1 MPKNVKTNLEQ
12 QLAQLEQLIADKYP
26 NAQFKAGIDPND
38 LQAFENTNG
47 VKIPQ
52 ELVTF
57 YSWHNG
63 VHIDRKLSLPSLEEA
78 YCLFKAYKQAHKPYS
93 TAKNVAPATL
103 EELEKFLSPT
113 DENSQQYAAIWL
125 PIYIMDHKPYYDKVD
140 LYSYL
145 LPTTTSKFVG
155 HVPDS
160 VNLSDNAIFLTSY
173 RGNQYIVKS
182 LQEVIN
188 SLINRINPPKL
199 TFGEKM
205 KGFFEIF
212 GRLFE
217 RF

>member
-1 MPKNVKTNLEQ
+1 MPRSVKTNLEQ
-12 QLAQLEQLIADKYP
+12 QLAELEQLIVDKHP
-26 NAQFKAGIDPND
+26 AAQFRAGIDSND

-57 YSWHNG
+57 YTWHNG
-63 VHIDRKLSLPSLEEA
+63 VHINRKLYLPSLD
-78 YCLFKAYKQAHKPYS
+78 KAYKLFKIHKHAHKPHDDI
-93 TAKNVAPATL
+93 KNVAPATL
-103 EELEKFLSPT
+103 DELEKVLSPP
-113 DENSQQYAAIWL
+113 DESSQQYDAVWL
-125 PIYIMDHKPYYDKVD
+125 PLYVIDHKPYYDKED

-188 SLINRINPPKL
+188 SLINRINPPKM
-199 TFGEKM
+199 TFGKKM
-205 KGFFEIF
+205 KGFLEFF

-217 RF
+217 

>member
-1 MPKNVKTNLEQ
+1 MPRSVKTNLEQ
-12 QLAQLEQLIADKYP
+12 QLAELEQLIVDKHP
-26 NAQFKAGIDPND
+26 AAQFRAGIDSND

-57 YSWHNG
+57 YTWHNG
-63 VHIDRKLSLPSLEEA
+63 VHIDRKLYLPSLEEA
-78 YCLFKAYKQAHKPYS
+78 YHLFKAHKHAHKPHDDI
-93 TAKNVAPATL
+93 KNVAPATL
-103 EELEKFLSPT
+103 DELEKVLSPP
-113 DENSQQYAAIWL
+113 DESSQQYDAIWL
-125 PIYIMDHKPYYDKVD
+125 PLYVIDHKPYYDKED

-182 LQEVIN
+182 LHEVVS
-188 SLINRINPPKL
+188 SLIDRLNPSKM
-199 TFGEKM
+199 TFGEKI

>member
-1 MPKNVKTNLEQ
+1 MPRSVKTNLEQ
-12 QLAQLEQLIADKYP
+12 QLAELEQLIVDKHP
-26 NAQFKAGIDPND
+26 AAQFRAGIDSND

-57 YSWHNG
+57 YTWHNG
-63 VHIDRKLSLPSLEEA
+63 VHIDRKLYLPSLEEA
-78 YCLFKAYKQAHKPYS
+78 YYLFKAHKHANKPHS
-93 TAKNVAPATL
+93 DIKDVASATL

-113 DENSQQYAAIWL
+113 DESSQQYDAVWL
-125 PIYIMDHKPYYDKVD
+125 PLYVIDHKPYYDKED

-188 SLINRINPPKL
+188 SLINRINPPKM
-199 TFGEKM
+199 TFGKKM
-205 KGFFEIF
+205 KGFLEFF

-217 RF
+217 

>member
-1 MPKNVKTNLEQ
+1 MPRSVKTNLEQ
-12 QLAQLEQLIADKYP
+12 QLAELEQLIVDKHP
-26 NAQFKAGIDPND
+26 AAQFRAGIDSND

-57 YSWHNG
+57 YTWHNG
-63 VHIDRKLSLPSLEEA
+63 VHINRKLYLPSLD
-78 YCLFKAYKQAHKPYS
+78 KAYKLFKIHKHAHKPHDDI
-93 TAKNVAPATL
+93 KNVAPATL
-103 EELEKFLSPT
+103 DELETVLSPP
-113 DENSQQYAAIWL
+113 DESSQQYDAVWL
-125 PIYIMDHKPYYDKVD
+125 PLYVIDHKPYYDKED

-145 LPTTTSKFVG
+145 LPTTTSKFMG

-205 KGFFEIF
+205 KGFLEFF
-212 GRLFE
+212 GRFFE
-217 RF
+217 

>member
-1 MPKNVKTNLEQ
+1 MPRSVKTNLEQ
-12 QLAQLEQLIADKYP
+12 QLAELEQLIVDKHP
-26 NAQFKAGIDPND
+26 AAQFRAGIDSND

-57 YSWHNG
+57 YTWHNG
-63 VHIDRKLSLPSLEEA
+63 VHINRKLYLPSLD
-78 YCLFKAYKQAHKPYS
+78 KAYKLFKIHKHAHKPHDDI
-93 TAKNVAPATL
+93 KNVAPATL
-103 EELEKFLSPT
+103 DELETVLSPP
-113 DENSQQYAAIWL
+113 DESSQQYDAVWL
-125 PIYIMDHKPYYDKVD
+125 PLYVIDHKPYYDKED

-188 SLINRINPPKL
+188 SLINRINPPKM
-199 TFGEKM
+199 TFGKKM
-205 KGFFEIF
+205 KGFLEFF

-217 RF
+217 

>member
-63 VHIDRKLSLPSLEEA
+63 VHIDRKLYLPSLD
-78 YCLFKAYKQAHKPYS
+78 KAYKLFKIHKHAHKPHDDI
-93 TAKNVAPATL
+93 KNVAPATL
-103 EELEKFLSPT
+103 DELETVLSPP
-113 DENSQQYAAIWL
+113 DESSQQYDAVWL
-125 PIYIMDHKPYYDKVD
+125 PLYVIDHKPYYDKEDV
-140 LYSYL
+140 YSYL
-145 LPTTTSKFVG
+145 LPTANSKIMDDASG
-155 HVPDS
+155 I
-160 VNLSDNAIFLTSY
+160 NKLSDNAIFLTSY

-182 LQEVIN
+182 LHEVVS
-188 SLINRINPPKL
+188 SLIDRLNPSKM
-199 TFGEKM
+199 TFGEKI

>member
-1 MPKNVKTNLEQ
+1 MPRSVKTNLEQ
-12 QLAQLEQLIADKYP
+12 QLAELEQLIFDKHP
-26 NAQFKAGIDPND
+26 AAQFKAGIDSND
-38 LQAFENTNG
+38 LQTFENTNG
-47 VKIPQ
+47 VKIPE

-57 YSWHNG
+57 YTWHNG
-63 VHIDRKLSLPSLEEA
+63 VHIDRKLYLPSLEEA
-78 YCLFKAYKQAHKPYS
+78 YCLFKAHKHANKPHS
-93 TAKNVAPATL
+93 DIKDVASATL
-103 EELEKFLSPT
+103 EELEKFLSST
-113 DENSQQYAAIWL
+113 DENSRQYAAIWL
-125 PIYIMDHKPYYDKVD
+125 PIYVINHKPYYDKED

-182 LQEVIN
+182 LHKVIS
-188 SLINRINPPKL
+188 SLIDRLNPSKM
-199 TFGEKM
+199 TFKEKI

>member
-1 MPKNVKTNLEQ
+1 MPRSVKTNLEQ
-12 QLAQLEQLIADKYP
+12 QLAELEQLIVDKHP
-26 NAQFKAGIDPND
+26 AAQFKAGIDSND

-57 YSWHNG
+57 YTWHNG
-63 VHIDRKLSLPSLEEA
+63 VHIDRKLYLPSLEEA
-78 YCLFKAYKQAHKPYS
+78 YHLFKVHKHANKPHS
-93 TAKNVAPATL
+93 DIKDVASATL

-113 DENSQQYAAIWL
+113 DENSQQYDAVWL
-125 PIYIMDHKPYYDKVD
+125 PLYVIDHKPYYDKED

-188 SLINRINPPKL
+188 SLINRINPPKM
-199 TFGEKM
+199 TFGKKM
-205 KGFFEIF
+205 KGFLEFF

-217 RF
+217 

>member
-1 MPKNVKTNLEQ
+1 MPRSVKTNLEQ
-12 QLAQLEQLIADKYP
+12 QLAELEQLIVDKHP
-26 NAQFKAGIDPND
+26 AAQFRAGIDSND

-57 YSWHNG
+57 YTWHNG
-63 VHIDRKLSLPSLEEA
+63 VHINRKLYLPSLEEA
-78 YCLFKAYKQAHKPYS
+78 YYLFKAHKQAHKPYS

-125 PIYIMDHKPYYDKVD
+125 PIYVIDHKPYYDKEDV
-140 LYSYL
+140 YSYL
-145 LPTTTSKFVG
+145 LPTANSKIMDDASG
-155 HVPDS
+155 ITK
-160 VNLSDNAIFLTSY
+160 LSDNAIFLTSY

-182 LQEVIN
+182 LHEVVS
-188 SLINRINPPKL
+188 SLIDRLSPSKM
-199 TFGEKM
+199 TFGEKI

>member
-1 MPKNVKTNLEQ
+1 MPRSVKTNLEQ
-12 QLAQLEQLIADKYP
+12 QLAELEQLIVDKHP
-26 NAQFKAGIDPND
+26 AAQFRAGIDSND

-57 YSWHNG
+57 YTWHNG
-63 VHIDRKLSLPSLEEA
+63 VHIDRKLYLPSLEEA
-78 YCLFKAYKQAHKPYS
+78 YHLFKVHKHANKPHS
-93 TAKNVAPATL
+93 DIKDVASATL

-113 DENSQQYAAIWL
+113 DESSQQYDAVWL
-125 PIYIMDHKPYYDKVD
+125 PLYVIDHKPYYDKED

-188 SLINRINPPKL
+188 SLINRINPPKM
-199 TFGEKM
+199 TFGKKM
-205 KGFFEIF
+205 KGFLEFF

-217 RF
+217 

>member
-1 MPKNVKTNLEQ
+1 MPRSIITNLEQ
-12 QLAQLEQLIADKYP
+12 QLAELEQLIVDKHP
-26 NAQFKAGIDPND
+26 AAQFRAGIDSND

-57 YSWHNG
+57 YTWHNG
-63 VHIDRKLSLPSLEEA
+63 VHIDCKLYLPSLEEA
-78 YCLFKAYKQAHKPYS
+78 YHLFKAHKHAHKPHGDI
-93 TAKNVAPATL
+93 KNVASATL

-113 DENSQQYAAIWL
+113 DENSQQYDVVWL
-125 PIYIMDHKPYYDKVD
+125 PIYVIDHKPYYDKEDV
-140 LYSYL
+140 YSYL
-145 LPTTTSKFVG
+145 LPTANSKIMDDASG
-155 HVPDS
+155 ITK
-160 VNLSDNAIFLTSY
+160 LSDNAIFLTSY

-182 LQEVIN
+182 LHKVIS
-188 SLINRINPPKL
+188 SLIDRLNPSKM
-199 TFGEKM
+199 TFKEKI

>member
-1 MPKNVKTNLEQ
+1 MPRSVKTNLEQ
-12 QLAQLEQLIADKYP
+12 QLAELEQLIVDKHP
-26 NAQFKAGIDPND
+26 AAQFRAGIDSND

-57 YSWHNG
+57 YTWHNG
-63 VHIDRKLSLPSLEEA
+63 VHINRKLYLPSLD
-78 YCLFKAYKQAHKPYS
+78 KAYKLFKIHKHAHKPHDDI
-93 TAKNVAPATL
+93 KNVAPATL
-103 EELEKFLSPT
+103 DELETVLSPP
-113 DENSQQYAAIWL
+113 DESSQQYDAVWL
-125 PIYIMDHKPYYDKVD
+125 PLYVIDHKPYYDKED

-145 LPTTTSKFVG
+145 LPTTTSKFMG

-205 KGFFEIF
+205 KGFLEFF

-217 RF
+217 

>member
-1 MPKNVKTNLEQ
+1 MPRSVKTNLEQ
-12 QLAQLEQLIADKYP
+12 QLAELEQLIVDKHP
-26 NAQFKAGIDPND
+26 AAQFRAGIDSND

-57 YSWHNG
+57 YTWHNG
-63 VHIDRKLSLPSLEEA
+63 VHINRKLYLPSLD
-78 YCLFKAYKQAHKPYS
+78 KAYKLFKIHKHAHKPHDDI
-93 TAKNVAPATL
+93 KNVAPATL
-103 EELEKFLSPT
+103 DELEKVLSPP
-113 DENSQQYAAIWL
+113 DESSQQYDAVWL
-125 PIYIMDHKPYYDKVD
+125 PLYVIDHKPYYDKED

-188 SLINRINPPKL
+188 FLINRINPPKM
-199 TFGEKM
+199 TFGKKM
-205 KGFFEIF
+205 KGFLEFF

-217 RF
+217 

>member
-1 MPKNVKTNLEQ
+1 MPRSVKTNLEQ
-12 QLAQLEQLIADKYP
+12 QLAELEQLIVDKHP
-26 NAQFKAGIDPND
+26 AAQFRAGIDSND

-57 YSWHNG
+57 YTWHNG
-63 VHIDRKLSLPSLEEA
+63 VHINRKLYLPSLD
-78 YCLFKAYKQAHKPYS
+78 KAYKLFKIHKHAHKPHDDI
-93 TAKNVAPATL
+93 KNVAPATL
-103 EELEKFLSPT
+103 DELEKVLSPP
-113 DENSQQYAAIWL
+113 DESSQQYDAVWL
-125 PIYIMDHKPYYDKVD
+125 PLYVIDHKPYYDKED

-145 LPTTTSKFVG
+145 LPTTTSKFMG

-188 SLINRINPPKL
+188 SLINRINPPKM
-199 TFGEKM
+199 TFGKKM
-205 KGFFEIF
+205 KGFLEFF

-217 RF
+217 

>member
-1 MPKNVKTNLEQ
+1 MPRSVKTNLEQ
-12 QLAQLEQLIADKYP
+12 QLAELEQLIVDKHP
-26 NAQFKAGIDPND
+26 AAQFRAGIDSND

-57 YSWHNG
+57 YTWHNG
-63 VHIDRKLSLPSLEEA
+63 VHINRKLYLPSLD
-78 YCLFKAYKQAHKPYS
+78 KAYKLFKIHKHAHKPHDDI
-93 TAKNVAPATL
+93 KNVAPATL
-103 EELEKFLSPT
+103 DELETVLSPP
-113 DENSQQYAAIWL
+113 DESSQQYDAVWL
-125 PIYIMDHKPYYDKVD
+125 PLYVIDHKPYYDKED

-145 LPTTTSKFVG
+145 LPTTTSKFMG

-188 SLINRINPPKL
+188 SLINRINPPKM
-199 TFGEKM
+199 TFGKKM
-205 KGFFEIF
+205 KGFLEFF

-217 RF
+217 

>member
-1 MPKNVKTNLEQ
+1 MPRSIKTNLEQ
-12 QLAQLEQLIADKYP
+12 QLAELEQLIVDKHP
-26 NAQFKAGIDPND
+26 AAQFKAGIDSND

-57 YSWHNG
+57 YNWHNG
-63 VHIDRKLSLPSLEEA
+63 VYIDSKLYLPSLYEA
-78 YCLFKAYKQAHKPYS
+78 YHLFKAHKHAHKPHS
-93 TAKNVAPATL
+93 DIKDVAPSTL

-113 DENSQQYAAIWL
+113 DENSQQYHAIWL
-125 PIYIMDHKPYYDKVD
+125 PIFVIDHKPYYDKED

-145 LPTTTSKFVG
+145 LPTANSKIMNDASG
-155 HVPDS
+155 ITK
-160 VNLSDNAIFLTSY
+160 LSDSAIFLTSY

-182 LQEVIN
+182 LHEVIS
-188 SLINRINPPKL
+188 SLIDRLNPSKM
-199 TFGEKM
+199 TFKEKI